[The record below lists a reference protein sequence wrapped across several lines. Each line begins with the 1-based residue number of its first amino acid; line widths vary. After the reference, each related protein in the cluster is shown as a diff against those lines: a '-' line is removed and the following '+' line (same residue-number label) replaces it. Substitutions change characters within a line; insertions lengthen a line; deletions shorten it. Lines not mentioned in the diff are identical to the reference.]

1 MAEKESKQKDEE
13 EAPKKA
19 SPLVAIGV
27 VALLSVAAVGLGYFM
42 GQMIQ
47 GSGQLDG
54 KMATANADGGHGAAA
69 GHGEEGGDG
78 HGAQPSHG
86 SQTVMLDPII
96 VTLPKNN
103 NTWLR
108 LELALV
114 LEDGKSAPDETART
128 RILADIAH
136 YLRSSDM
143 NLLYTPSGYLH
154 LQDDLLDRARLAT
167 EGSVSDVLILTMVAE

>member
-1 MAEKESKQKDEE
+1 MAEKEPEKDELKE
-13 EAPKKA
+13 TPKKA
-19 SPLVAIGV
+19 SPLLSIGV
-27 VALLSVAAVGLGYFM
+27 VAILSVASVGLGYFM

-47 GSGQLDG
+47 GNGQPG
-54 KMATANADGGHGAAA
+54 MQKIAAQAGGGHGATS
-69 GHGEEGGDG
+69 GHGEEAEGG
-78 HGAQPSHG
+78 HGEGLPHG
-86 SQTVMLDPII
+86 AQTVMLDPII

-114 LEDGKSAPDETART
+114 LEDDTTAPDDIAKT

>member
-1 MAEKESKQKDEE
+1 MDEKEPDLDELLGT
-13 EAPKKA
+13 PKKA
-19 SPLVAIGV
+19 SPLISIGV
-27 VALLSVAAVGLGYFM
+27 VAMLSVVSVGLGYFM

-47 GSGQLDG
+47 GNSQPD
-54 KMATANADGGHGAAA
+54 AQAVAAQADAGHGAAT
-69 GHGEEGGDG
+69 GHGEAEGG
-78 HGAQPSHG
+78 HGEGLPHG
-86 SQTVMLDPII
+86 TQTVMLDPII

-103 NTWLR
+103 NAWLR

-114 LEDGKSAPDETART
+114 LEDGTTAPDDIAKT

>member
-1 MAEKESKQKDEE
+1 MAKAEPKEEEQE

-19 SPLVAIGV
+19 SPLVSIGV
-27 VALLSVAAVGLGYFM
+27 VAVLSVASVGLGYFM

-47 GSGQLDG
+47 GASQPAA
-54 KMATANADGGHGAAA
+54 KMAAA
-69 GHGEEGGDG
+69 GADSHGAETAG
-78 HGAQPSHG
+78 HGGELSHG
-86 SQTVMLDPII
+86 SQTVMLEPII

-114 LEDGKSAPDETART
+114 LEDGTSAPDDTAKAH
-128 RILADIAH
+128 ILADIAQ

>member
-1 MAEKESKQKDEE
+1 MAEKEPKKDEQE
-13 EAPKKA
+13 ETSKKA
-19 SPLVAIGV
+19 SPLLSIGV
-27 VALLSVAAVGLGYFM
+27 VAMLSVASVGLGYFM

-47 GSGQLDG
+47 GSGQPG
-54 KMATANADGGHGAAA
+54 AQTVAAGADGGHGAASGHGDA
-69 GHGEEGGDG
+69 EGGHGEGLP
-78 HGAQPSHG
+78 HGT
-86 SQTVMLDPII
+86 QTVMLDPII

-103 NTWLR
+103 NAWLR

-114 LEDGKSAPDETART
+114 LEDGTTAPDDIAKT